1 MGDGAAGRIRV
12 GAAADLAV
20 ADRDPFVGA
29 PEEIGFARTAW
40 TVCAGEVI
48 AAHTHTGAERGRAA
62 ACPACA

>member
-1 MGDGAAGRIRV
+1 M
-12 GAAADLAV
+12 

-62 ACPACA
+62 AYPACA